1 MLVAFGL
8 VGSVSAIDINDN
20 LSINGFI
27 DGSFSST
34 DSRTAAG
41 VSSDTTELG
50 LDEIEID
57 FLFNAGGVS
66 GELHIDDDGSNNALD
81 IEQAHL
87 SYGFEGG
94 LTLTAGK
101 FGSALGLDGQ
111 DPAGLFAYSRAY
123 SNDDFQLGDVDNHPQ
138 EGLRLSYSADQF
150 SVSVSAVNADNSEEE
165 NGGAIHAVNNP
176 LGDREDDLDWEVA
189 IAFTGI
195 ENLSIGGGLLVS
207 NAATTISTG
216 APHVAGT
223 EDTSIFNI
231 HAGYTMGKALI
242 AGEWSTIDS
251 DVANTADLDAYQILV
266 DYDVSDVLG
275 IVVRYTEE
283 DDSATADT
291 DSFTI
296 APNYAISDNLGAIV
310 EYTNINDSTG
320 ADEDFLAVELTF
332 TF

>member
-1 MLVAFGL
+1 MKNKIMAMLVAFGL
-8 VGSVSAIDINDN
+8 VGSVSAIEINDN

-66 GELHIDDDGSNNALD
+66 GELHIDDDGSNSAVS

-123 SNDDFQLGDVDNHPQ
+123 TNDDFQLGDVDNHAQ
-138 EGLRLSYSADQF
+138 EGLRLSYSAEQF
-150 SVSVSAVNADNSEEE
+150 SVSVSAVNASNSVEE
-165 NGGAIHAVNNP
+165 NTAAAV
-176 LGDREDDLDWEVA
+176 DREDDLDWEVA

-207 NAATTISTG
+207 NAATVVSTG
-216 APHVAGT
+216 APHVAT
-223 EDTSIFNI
+223 VEDTSIFNI

-251 DVANTADLDAYQILV
+251 DVASQADLDAYQILV

-283 DDSATADT
+283 DTATDADT

-296 APNYAISDNLGAIV
+296 APNYAISDNLGAIL
-310 EYTNINDSTG
+310 EYTNINESNG